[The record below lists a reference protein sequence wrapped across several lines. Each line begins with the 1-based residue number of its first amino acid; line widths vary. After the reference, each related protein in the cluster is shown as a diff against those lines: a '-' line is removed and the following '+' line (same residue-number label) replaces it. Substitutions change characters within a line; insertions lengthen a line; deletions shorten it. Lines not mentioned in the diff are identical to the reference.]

1 MAENQPEGVQ
11 RLLRGANFKRML
23 RRRKVVFGIGLL
35 LGIVVVCVTAILI
48 MLQRL
53 EARNASFQPPM
64 TALERQRL
72 LPPDPVLD
80 SAPKL
85 DGLRYRQQV
94 ELKVE
99 GYAPE
104 DERSER
110 EEPLS
115 RTLILQHEDLHADA
129 HSDLRPAAQTP

>member
-11 RLLRGANFKRML
+11 TLPRGANFKRML